1 MRQKAPQKPNKPHL
15 GKCCECKHSYD
26 YHELTNYEPRRPFMC
41 KCRFEQWSQFLDK
54 QCVNG
59 KFEKRL

>member
-1 MRQKAPQKPNKPHL
+1 MARKPLKQPISAPH

-26 YHELTNYEPRRPFMC
+26 YHELTNYEPRKPFL
-41 KCRFEQWSQFLDK
+41 CRCPYEKWSQFLDK

-59 KFEKRL
+59 QFQRK